1 MAVTIKDVAQAA
13 NVSVASVSRVLN
25 GHATVTEETRAH
37 ILAIMKQLRYVPHVG
52 ARSLSTSLTNTVGV
66 LLPDLYGEYFSEMI
80 RGIDGAA
87 RRRGLHLLVA
97 SLHGGADEAATAL
110 RTMRGRVDGLLVMSP
125 HADAAFLSDNLPEHL
140 PIVLL
145 NSGAGGAAYASVSI
159 DNYSAAYAMV
169 EHLAASGHRSIG
181 FITGPAGNF
190 EAQER
195 LRGYRAALAAL
206 LPGAREELHEGDF
219 SEEAGARVGAALAR
233 RMGARTGARTD
244 ARKEA
249 DKRCPH
255 ALFAANDMMAI
266 GAQLALQAAGVDGP
280 GEIALAGFDDI
291 PVARYVTPALTTV
304 RVPIAGMGEQALD
317 RLAGLVAGEA
327 GGGAQTLEAQLV
339 VRASSGHTG
348 RAASHRIPIKG
359 D

>member
-25 GHATVTEETRAH
+25 GHATVTDETRAH
-37 ILAIMKQLRYVPHVG
+37 ILAVMKQLRYVPHVG
-52 ARSLSTSLTNTVGV
+52 ARSLSTSLTNTVGL

-87 RRRGLHLLVA
+87 RSRGLHLLVA
-97 SLHGGADEAATAL
+97 SLHGGADEAATAI

-145 NSGAGGAAYASVSI
+145 NSGTGGAYASVSI

-169 EHLAASGHRSIG
+169 EHLVASGHRSIG

-206 LPGAREELHEGDF
+206 LPGAREDVHEGDF
-219 SEEAGARVGAALAR
+219 SEEAGTRVGAALAAGKR
-233 RMGARTGARTD
+233 R
-244 ARKEA
+244 
-249 DKRCPH
+249 PQ

-266 GAQLALQAAGVDGP
+266 GAQLALQAAGVQVPRD
-280 GEIALAGFDDI
+280 IALAGFDDI

-304 RVPIAGMGEQALD
+304 RVPIAGMGAQALD
-317 RLAGLVAGEA
+317 RLAGLIA
-327 GGGAQTLEAQLV
+327 GGTGNGIGSAAETLDAQLV
-339 VRASSGHTG
+339 VRASSGHPPSNAT
-348 RAASHRIPIKG
+348 HRIPIKG

>member
-25 GHATVTEETRAH
+25 GHPTVTEETRAH

-52 ARSLSTSLTNTVGV
+52 ARSLSTSLTSTVGV

-97 SLHGGADEAATAL
+97 SLHGGADEAATAI

-125 HADAAFLSDNLPEHL
+125 HVDAAFLSDNLPEHL

-145 NSGAGGAAYASVSI
+145 NSGAGGAYASVSI
-159 DNYSAAYAMV
+159 DNYSAAWAMV
-169 EHLAASGHRSIG
+169 EHLAAGGHRSIG

-195 LRGYRAALAAL
+195 LRGYRAALTAL
-206 LPGAREELHEGDF
+206 LPGAREDIYEGDF
-219 SEEAGARVGAALAR
+219 SEEAGTRVGTELAR
-233 RMGARTGARTD
+233 RIVAEWRRP
-244 ARKEA
+244 R
-249 DKRCPH
+249 

-266 GAQLALQAAGVDGP
+266 GAQLALQAAGVDVP
-280 GEIALAGFDDI
+280 GDIALAGFDDI

-304 RVPIAGMGEQALD
+304 RVPIAGMGAQALD
-317 RLAGLVAGEA
+317 RLAGLVAGDA
-327 GGGAQTLEAQLV
+327 GGGAETLEAQLV
-339 VRASSGHTG
+339 VRASSGHPG
-348 RAASHRIPIKG
+348 FDASHRIAKKG

>member
-52 ARSLSTSLTNTVGV
+52 ARSLSTRLTNTVGV

-87 RRRGLHLLVA
+87 RSRGLHLLVA
-97 SLHGGADEAATAL
+97 SLHGGADEAAAAI

-125 HADAAFLSDNLPEHL
+125 HVDAAFLSDNLPEHL

-145 NSGAGGAAYASVSI
+145 NSGAGGGAYASVSI
-159 DNYSAAYAMV
+159 DNFSAAYAMV

-206 LPGAREELHEGDF
+206 LPGVPEDVYEGDF
-219 SEEAGARVGAALAR
+219 SEEAGTRVGAALAAKIR
-233 RMGARTGARTD
+233 RPRS
-244 ARKEA
+244 
-249 DKRCPH
+249 
-255 ALFAANDMMAI
+255 LFAANDMMAI
-266 GAQLALQAAGVDGP
+266 GAQLALQAAGVDVP
-280 GEIALAGFDDI
+280 RDIALAGFDDI

-304 RVPIAGMGEQALD
+304 RVPIAGMGAQALD
-317 RLAGLVAGEA
+317 RLAGLIAASAGNA
-327 GGGAQTLEAQLV
+327 GGSTAETLDAQLV
-339 VRASSGHTG
+339 VRGSSGQ
-348 RAASHRIPIKG
+348 AEPNASHRISK
-359 D
+359 